1 MRYMVVRTENL
12 TKYYGR
18 TRGIDA
24 LTMEVEPGEVYGLLG
39 PAGAGKSTL
48 MRLLLDFVRPTS
60 GLAYVLFM
68 DTRQHS
74 MDIRRQVGY
83 LPANLALDARLTAG
97 EMLTYLANLRGKV
110 EPARIGE
117 LAERF
122 NLNLAGRIA
131 ALSEG
136 ERQKIGL
143 VQAFMHEPQLYIL
156 DDPARGLDAAARAAF
171 YNLVA
176 EERAAGRSVFF
187 STTQLSEAERVC
199 DRVGVM
205 NAGSMVAVERGVQL
219 RARALRKVEMRFGCP
234 VPRDAFSR
242 LPNVRDVH
250 LEDNFLHCT
259 VQGDPDA
266 LIKAASQYR
275 ITDFISQ
282 QPSLEETFRAYYGVN
297 GDVAT

>member
-39 PAGAGKSTL
+39 PTGAGKSTL
-48 MRLLLDFVRPTS
+48 LRLLLDFVRPTS

-68 DTRQHS
+68 ETRKHS

-97 EMLTYLANLRGKV
+97 EMLGYLANVRGKV
-110 EPARIGE
+110 NPARIIE

-122 NLNLAGRIA
+122 NLNLAGQIA
-131 ALSEG
+131 TLPEG

-156 DDPARGLDAAARAAF
+156 DDPTRGLDAAAKAAL
-171 YNLVA
+171 YSLIA

-187 STTQLSEAERVC
+187 STTRVSEVERIC
-199 DRVGVM
+199 DRVGVI
-205 NAGSMVAVERGVQL
+205 NAGRMVAVERGVQL

-234 VPRDAFSR
+234 VPRDAFAR
-242 LPNVRDVH
+242 LPNVRDVY

-282 QPSLEETFRAYYGVN
+282 QPSLEEIFRAYYGVSC
-297 GDVAT
+297 DVAA